1 MMNQLTFEDEGRKFV
16 CETASSRATPDIIWW
31 WVTVS
36 GDGQRYAA
44 FHKSKGDTALSVKAR
59 IIAYYEKVLAD
70 RARPPEPR
78 ATWLQRRN
86 EQQQKNQAAQQKPA
100 S

>member
-1 MMNQLTFEDEGRKFV
+1 MNQLTFEDAGRTYT
-16 CETASSRATPDIIWW
+16 CEAASSRATPETVWW
-31 WVTVS
+31 WVSVS

-44 FHKSKGDTALSVKAR
+44 FHKAKGDTASSVKAK

-86 EQQQKNQAAQQKPA
+86 DAKAQAEQKPA

>member
-1 MMNQLTFEDEGRKFV
+1 MKQLTFEDAGRTYN
-16 CETASSRATPDIIWW
+16 CETASSRATPDIVWW
-31 WVTVS
+31 WITVS

-44 FHKSKGDTALSVKAR
+44 FPRSKGDTPASVKASV
-59 IIAYYEKVLAD
+59 IAYYEKLLAD

-86 EQQQKNQAAQQKPA
+86 DAKAQGEPPKTNA
-100 S
+100 